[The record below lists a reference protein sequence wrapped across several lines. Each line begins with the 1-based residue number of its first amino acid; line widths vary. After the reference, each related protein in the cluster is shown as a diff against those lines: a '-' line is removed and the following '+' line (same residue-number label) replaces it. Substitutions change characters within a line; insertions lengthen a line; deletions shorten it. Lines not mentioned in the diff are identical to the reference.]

1 MSAADVLDAPAVSPK
16 QRADRAP
23 AEVVTTTS
31 SGWHIMRSLRTGKQ
45 PGWRQMLAANAA
57 LPPRLKYALSPA
69 DGSMELRAE
78 CLTSE
83 LSLADSCLN
92 YLRGNGFNSGQE
104 SGTDADQVSKDEWV
118 HLCEA
123 AGWKAELR
131 PNHTVVVPLS
141 TGRHIRIE
149 SSGAAM
155 RAVVELGEMT
165 RDESVV
171 SRARELL
178 LLTLSHEVRMVRPLL
193 RGKAAGT
200 HTLVEIEAGFSRKP
214 EADELNHA
222 LSALAVAAE
231 ACADVFDALG
241 DEDLASRYL
250 AIRQPGDRPPA

>member
-1 MSAADVLDAPAVSPK
+1 MSAAAVLDAPVASRT
-16 QRADRAP
+16 QRAGRAP
-23 AEVVTTTS
+23 AEAVTTTS
-31 SGWHIMRSLRTGKQ
+31 SGWHIMRSLRTGPQ

-57 LPPRLKYALSPA
+57 LPPRLKYARSPA
-69 DGSMELRAE
+69 DGSIVLRAE
-78 CLTSE
+78 CLASE
-83 LSLADSCLN
+83 LSLADSCLD
-92 YLRGNGFNSGQE
+92 YLRGNGSSPAHE
-104 SGTDADQVSKDEWV
+104 SAAGADQAGKDELV

-131 PNHTVVVPLS
+131 PNQTVVVPLS
-141 TGRHIRIE
+141 TGRHIRLE
-149 SSGAAM
+149 SSGSAM
-155 RAVVELGEMT
+155 RAVVELGEMA

-193 RGKAAGT
+193 RGRAAGT
-200 HTLVEIEAGFSRKP
+200 HTLAEIEAGFSRKP
-214 EADELNHA
+214 EADELHHA